1 MRRYLAAV
9 VTAMCLGVLGALS
22 QAPVASAEPAFTL
35 PPLPYAASALEP
47 VIDTE
52 TMRLHH
58 DKHHQAYVDALNT
71 AVAANPAL
79 QGMSL
84 EQLVTSAG
92 ELPPA
97 VRNNAGGHWNHT
109 FFWDTMTA
117 PSQTGQPSP
126 QLREAID
133 QQFGSL
139 DGMKSAVNDAG
150 AKRFGSGWTWL
161 IVGQGGQLAVTS
173 TPNQDNPLMDVAE
186 VKGKPLLGN
195 DVWEHAYYLKHQN
208 RRAEYLNDWWQVVN
222 WGEVSDR
229 FAAATG

>member
-92 ELPPA
+92 ELPAA

>member
-71 AVAANPAL
+71 AVVADPAL

-109 FFWDTMTA
+109 FFWDTMTV

-126 QLREAID
+126 QLLAAID

>member
-22 QAPVASAEPAFTL
+22 QAPVASAEPGFTL

-71 AVAANPAL
+71 AVVADPAL

-126 QLREAID
+126 QLLAAID